1 MNASISNRISNTTQ
15 KPKSVL
21 KSSQTTSLNNSTNKC
36 QTYHPHNQYSY
47 VQIKPEINDFSPL
60 MEMIE
65 TGAKSQKITV
75 KRSSRGFG
83 FVIRAIK
90 VFYGDSDF
98 YTIQHL
104 VVQIDQQ
111 GPAFTSGLKINDII
125 THVND
130 EIVCGKMHSEIV
142 QLMMASL
149 NHTLILKTV
158 SFDQSNIKTGG
169 RKRSPSRNKFM
180 VGYTPIHSQ
189 QLSYNITPN
198 DLNKHKNYSN
208 SLIPCNFQNYYHPS
222 ENQIFCNPMV
232 SAFSVMSNPCTRNS
246 STSSLV
252 STSSRRSLG
261 ATVNDLYPYYNGG
274 LLQPSYQAQGFLPP
288 FLPPQVPHPLHINNS
303 QTFIAP
309 CQPVAQER
317 KKVPCLRRKLSE
329 RYANAH
335 KSELQRQFQLQ
346 NQTQHSSSSS
356 SSSSLNSSINLKQR
370 ANLSPKLNQIT
381 LTLPKKETEGS
392 FKKVEKKFK

>member
-1 MNASISNRISNTTQ
+1 MIDAGVKN
-15 KPKSVL
+15 PK
-21 KSSQTTSLNNSTNKC
+21 
-36 QTYHPHNQYSY
+36 
-47 VQIKPEINDFSPL
+47 II
-60 MEMIE
+60 
-65 TGAKSQKITV
+65 V

-111 GPAFTSGLKINDII
+111 GPAYSSGLKINDII

-130 EIVCGKMHSEIV
+130 EVVCGKMHSEIV
-142 QLMMASL
+142 KLMMASF
-149 NHTLILKTV
+149 NNTIYLKTV
-158 SFDQSNIKTGG
+158 PFNQTNIKTGG
-169 RKRSPSRNKFM
+169 RKRSLSGNKF
-180 VGYTPIHSQ
+180 VGVYTPMHTQ
-189 QLSYNITPN
+189 HLSYNITPK
-198 DLNKHKNYSN
+198 DLGNQRILAN
-208 SLIPCNFQNYYHPS
+208 SHMMHNFQNFYPI
-222 ENQIFCNPMV
+222 ENHMICNPML
-232 SAFSVMSNPCTRNS
+232 SGFSLVSNPSTRNS

-261 ATVNDLYPYYNGG
+261 TNVNEFYPHLNGG
-274 LLQPSYQAQGFLPP
+274 LLQTTYQAQNFVPTL
-288 FLPPQVPHPLHINNS
+288 LPPQVVHPLHVNNS

-335 KSELQRQFQLQ
+335 KSELQRQYQIQ
-346 NQTQHSSSSS
+346 SQSQHSSSSS
-356 SSSSLNSSINLKQR
+356 SSSSSLNNSLNLKQR
-370 ANLSPKLNQIT
+370 ANFSPKINQTT
-381 LTLPKKETEGS
+381 LILSKKENEGS
-392 FKKVEKKFK
+392 FKKIEKKFK